1 MSSDLQTPYPRN
13 NNIQSLRGFA
23 ALLVV
28 LSHLLIIEQ
37 KYSPD
42 HILGQWAEFGMAGVD
57 LFFVISGF
65 IMVYVTRA
73 GTPAGPKTS
82 LKFLFARLTRIYPL
96 YWVISA
102 ALLAVYVW
110 RPELVFSSQ
119 PEHPHILKSFFLWP
133 DNLPPLLAV
142 GWTLIHEIGFYVVFA
157 FFLLFR
163 ARTLPYF
170 LLAWMMVLA
179 GSQIVFTDIVHQPV
193 TALILNP
200 LSFEFIAGAFAALI
214 YLKTGAKFAPYIL
227 MLGIIVATIVLI
239 ALANNGMGMPQNYG
253 QRTLYFCG
261 PAVMILY
268 GLAGLKTTLP
278 RWTHILGEHSYSLY
292 LTHVLTLSVLG
303 RLWHIFAREGII
315 DNIIALALMTAI
327 TIWVSALVY
336 TYCEYPMLQF
346 SKNLRQK
353 LFPPS

>member
-1 MSSDLQTPYPRN
+1 MSLNPQTPYPRN

-42 HILGQWAEFGMAGVD
+42 HILGQWAEFGMVGVD

-65 IMVYVTRA
+65 IMVYVTRVNM
-73 GTPAGPKTS
+73 PPRPRTS
-82 LKFLFARLTRIYPL
+82 LKFLFARFTRIYPL

-119 PEHPHILKSFFLWP
+119 PEPPHILKSFLLWP
-133 DNLPPLLAV
+133 DTLPPLLAV
-142 GWTLIHEIGFYVVFA
+142 GWTLIHELGFYLVFA

-163 ARTLPYF
+163 ARALPYF
-170 LLAWMMVLA
+170 LLIWLMVLA
-179 GSQIVFTDIVHQPV
+179 GSQTIFADNVHQPV

-214 YLKTGAKFAPYIL
+214 YLKTGAKFAPHIL
-227 MLGIIVATIVLI
+227 ILGIIVATIILI
-239 ALANNGMGMPQNYG
+239 
-253 QRTLYFCG
+253 T
-261 PAVMILY
+261 
-268 GLAGLKTTLP
+268 
-278 RWTHILGEHSYSLY
+278 
-292 LTHVLTLSVLG
+292 
-303 RLWHIFAREGII
+303 
-315 DNIIALALMTAI
+315 
-327 TIWVSALVY
+327 
-336 TYCEYPMLQF
+336 
-346 SKNLRQK
+346 
-353 LFPPS
+353 